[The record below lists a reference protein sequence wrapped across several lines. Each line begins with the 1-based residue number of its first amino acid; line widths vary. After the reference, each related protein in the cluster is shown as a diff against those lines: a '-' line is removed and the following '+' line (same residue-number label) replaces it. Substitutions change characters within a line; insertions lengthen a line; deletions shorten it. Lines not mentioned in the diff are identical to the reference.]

1 MAKEVAKSEY
11 LINASDGYETS
22 VETVST
28 RAEVRE
34 KIAYY
39 KRNGWRF
46 EIYRA
51 RLMTEQDFL
60 LPKRGR
66 NEVP

>member
-1 MAKEVAKSEY
+1 MRQSEY

-34 KIAYY
+34 KIDYY

-51 RLMTEQDFL
+51 RQMDESDFL
-60 LPKRGR
+60 PKKKRA
-66 NEVP
+66 